1 MATRPKRTGAP
12 KRASRLRSPRPPSAL
27 PTLQDP
33 SFKAPDFT
41 ASRRLRMG
49 SSYLEQ
55 FVSGHNA
62 SDILRELVQN
72 EFDGGGH
79 TLSITFGSGELEIA
93 GTGNDIT
100 PDGWERLSVIVGTGP
115 VVGARDEIVAEKTNG
130 IGSKNFGLRSLFR
143 FGDQIYVRS
152 GGRVGLLDLLTQ
164 ETGNEQDDHWAGEK
178 GVRVSV
184 PYRQQ
189 TVSKLEAFDI
199 DRESHALDLMAEGIP
214 DTLVKLALQ
223 GRSKGIRE
231 VIVRSLR
238 TGRSLDWRQTS
249 KSERIKVPGVDL
261 TLRSGRLTDSTG
273 DPQTFQEAEF
283 SRSFDVPEEH
293 LGRKFPAYYDAGDGR
308 FRIAVSLPLVKLRV
322 DARAAGHLYYPLKTP
337 DSLTGCA
344 VSVSAPFELNNDR
357 SGITDHTWNEWLID
371 RAADLTLQLLIDD
384 WFERYG
390 ADAFKGLATEGP
402 TPNSRFTARIAKGL
416 SELHCWPTRAKGRD
430 RFRTAAGLVVPAAPA
445 LDGLLEDKCYLD
457 AKLARDEEVLRLA
470 GTAGAKTFTLS
481 SLVRLRCAGRDASH
495 LKTELEAHE
504 ASIYYEDYDAAL
516 SDVQFQTKLAAALSP
531 FSRRLTKAN
540 KADLRETAST
550 LNATSELRPAKD
562 LRIVGDDIWK
572 VCHEPLE
579 NRLHRALV
587 PFKVISTY
595 SDPFDEEQWL
605 VDAAKRAAS
614 APDPDRERDALY
626 KRLLT
631 WTGPLPQPVYRAL
644 RNNPVLRN
652 QRGEWVAPSAMVILK
667 KPVGQLL
674 DPFVDAPAKQVLS
687 AGKLVAQL
695 KIRDRLNGS
704 DLVRLAEGLAER
716 PDLSERFERLLSD
729 NLKLLTPPVVAAL
742 REIPC
747 LKAKS
752 GKLALPSKL
761 HRDTPANRLCIE
773 DEDLIVARNAELLH
787 RRLKLHDQPSLATLL
802 GIIEAHREAGDAPP
816 NPATLYPALVA
827 AAARS
832 RKAEADLSG
841 DPICWV
847 RDAYHSPEDVLVGT
861 AYPSV
866 LDQAIPCHRFTDAV
880 GLAYVALGARQQA
893 GEDHWVRFFQH
904 VDAEWPS
911 PVSDRQRR
919 LLFDAYESRYVL
931 PAGMEDAACLV
942 DSRNRLYSLNE
953 LRRGRI
959 VEPDFPE
966 LQSALEA
973 ADSPI
978 GVIGK
983 SDRTRRFFTALGI
996 MPLSS
1001 IAIPGALTF
1010 GGPANPKL
1018 WYKPKHSARFLNL
1031 FHWPIFARAVWEI
1044 AERHRSASFLPID
1057 LADVRQSLAL
1067 IDEISFFKSIRR
1079 RYSVDA
1085 VTVEVSAHAA
1095 LDGSRIG
1102 LVPPKNLQE
1111 FHFLLADVLAEMTG
1125 ATTAAVIR
1133 SVSSSL
1139 LPMLL
1144 MCTTPEDMRDYLARI
1159 GIHGFDAASGE
1170 DEEDLHAD
1178 LFDEPEELAREQ
1190 VFDSLNTQGS
1200 PDLQEPIT
1208 PDPDAVDRIANPS
1221 IEPPPPPPSP
1231 PLPPPTLP
1239 ALDAVKLDVTDPA
1252 GTLIEVKRRPSGGR
1266 GGWGYSLPMT
1276 PAEQEH
1282 ARALGQ
1288 RGEALVYREELERV
1302 RAMGFEHPEQY
1313 VTWTSQDNPLA
1324 DHDILSINRDRQ
1336 PKWIEV
1342 KSTAGADGHF
1352 DWSRNE
1358 FEKALAV
1365 RDRYELW
1372 RVYRVDSTNPVAKCF
1387 VDPTRLIGARRIV
1400 LELGILRANIEGA
1413 G

>member
-1 MATRPKRTGAP
+1 
-12 KRASRLRSPRPPSAL
+12 
-27 PTLQDP
+27 
-33 SFKAPDFT
+33 
-41 ASRRLRMG
+41 MG

-79 TLSITFGSGELEIA
+79 TLSIIFGSSELEIA

-164 ETGNEQDDHWAGEK
+164 ETGNEHDDHWAGGK

-184 PYRQQ
+184 PYREQ
-189 TVSKLEAFDI
+189 TIGKLEAFDVN
-199 DRESHALDLMAEGIP
+199 REIHALDLMAEGIP
-214 DTLVKLALQ
+214 ETLVKLALP
-223 GRSKGIRE
+223 GKSKGIRE

-249 KSERIKVPGVDL
+249 KNERVKVPEVEL
-261 TLRSGRLTDSTG
+261 TLRSGRLTDSAAE
-273 DPQTFQEAEF
+273 PQTFQEAEF
-283 SRSFDVPEEH
+283 NRSFEVPAEH
-293 LGRKFPAYYDAGDGR
+293 LGRKFPAYYEAGDGR
-308 FRIAVSLPLVKLRV
+308 LRIGISLPLMKRRV
-322 DARAAGHLYYPLKTP
+322 DTRATGYLYYPLKTP
-337 DSLTGCA
+337 DSRTGCA
-344 VSVSAPFELNNDR
+344 VSVSAPFDLNNDR
-357 SGITDHTWNEWLID
+357 SGITDHTWNEWLLD
-371 RAADLTLQLLIDD
+371 RAADLTLQLLVDD

-390 ADAFKGLATEGP
+390 ADAFKALTTHSPAPTNRFAT
-402 TPNSRFTARIAKGL
+402 RIAKGL
-416 SELHCWPTRAKGRD
+416 SELECWPTRAKGKD
-430 RFRTAAGLVVPAAPA
+430 RFRAAADLVVPAAPT
-445 LDGLLEDKCYLD
+445 LDGLLEDKRYLD
-457 AKLARDEEVLRLA
+457 AELAGDAEAVRLARTV
-470 GTAGAKTFTLS
+470 GAKAFTLS
-481 SLVRLRCAGRDASH
+481 SLVRLRCAGRDPSH
-495 LKTELEAHE
+495 LKTQLESHE
-504 ASIYYEDYDAAL
+504 ANICYEDYEARL
-516 SDVQFQTKLAAALSP
+516 SGVRLQEKLAGALSP
-531 FSRRLTKAN
+531 FSKRLTKAN

-550 LNATSELRPAKD
+550 LNANRELRPAKD
-562 LRIVGDDIWK
+562 LRIVSDDIWK
-572 VCHEPLE
+572 VCQEPVE

-605 VDAAKRAAS
+605 IDAAKRSAS
-614 APDPDRERDALY
+614 ASDDDREREALY
-626 KRLLT
+626 RRLLT

-644 RNNPVLRN
+644 RDNPVLRN
-652 QRGEWVAPSAMVILK
+652 QRGEWVAPSGMVILK
-667 KPVGQLL
+667 KPVAELL

-704 DLVRLAEGLAER
+704 DLVRFANGLVDR
-716 PDLSERFERLLSD
+716 QDLSERFERLLSD
-729 NLKLLTPPVVAAL
+729 HLKLLTPSVVAAL
-742 REIPC
+742 RETPC

-752 GKLALPSKL
+752 DKLAMPSKL

-773 DEDLIVARNAELLH
+773 DEDLIVAHNAELLH
-787 RRLKLHDQPSLATLL
+787 RRLKLRDHPSLETLL
-802 GIIEAHREAGDAPP
+802 GILDACRVAGRPPP
-816 NPATLYPALVA
+816 NPATLYPALVTA
-827 AAARS
+827 ANRS
-832 RKAEADLSG
+832 RKTTADLAG
-841 DPICWV
+841 NPICWV

-866 LDQAIPCHRFTDAV
+866 LDQVIPCHRFTDAV

-893 GEDHWVRFFQH
+893 GEDHWGRFFQH
-904 VDAEWPS
+904 VDAEWTS

-919 LLFDAYESRYVL
+919 FLFDAYESRHVL
-931 PAGMEDAACLV
+931 PAGLEDAACLV

-953 LRRGRI
+953 LRRGRL
-959 VEPDFPE
+959 VEPDFAE

-1044 AERHRSASFLPID
+1044 SERHRSASFPPID
-1057 LADVRQSLAL
+1057 LAEVRQSLAS
-1067 IDEISFFKSIRR
+1067 IDEIVFFKSIRR

-1085 VTVEVSAHAA
+1085 VTVEVSVHAA

-1102 LVPPKNLQE
+1102 MVPPKNLQE
-1111 FHFLLADVLAEMTG
+1111 FHFLLADVLAEITG
-1125 ATTAAVIR
+1125 AKTAAVIR

-1170 DEEDLHAD
+1170 DQEDLHAD
-1178 LFDEPEELAREQ
+1178 MFDDPEELAREQ
-1190 VFDSLNTQGS
+1190 IFDSLNTQGS
-1200 PDLQEPIT
+1200 PDLEEPVA
-1208 PDPDAVDRIANPS
+1208 PDPDAVDRIANQP
-1221 IEPPPPPPSP
+1221 IEPPPPAPPP

-1239 ALDAVKLDVTDPA
+1239 ALDAVKLDVTDPS
-1252 GTLIEVKRRPSGGR
+1252 GTQIELKRRSGGGR

-1276 PAEQEH
+1276 PAEQERV
-1282 ARALGQ
+1282 RALGQ
-1288 RGEALVYREELERV
+1288 RGEALVYRAELERV

-1313 VTWTSQDNPLA
+1313 VTWTSQDDPLA
-1324 DHDILSINRDRQ
+1324 DHDILSINQDRQ

-1342 KSTAGADGHF
+1342 KSTAGTDGRF

-1358 FEKALAV
+1358 FERALAV

-1387 VDPTRLIGARRIV
+1387 IDPTRLIGARRIV
-1400 LELGILRANIEGA
+1400 LELGMLRANIEGA